1 MKHYFIL
8 LKTKTDSTASKKAV
22 QIIKKGG
29 ILVFPTDTVYGIG
42 CNPYDKTAVEKIYK
56 IKNRPI
62 EKSLPILTGSLENAS
77 EIVEFDK
84 NSRKLAEKFWPGPL
98 TLILKIKDKKIEQS
112 MNLNGKIAIRVP
124 RNNWLLE
131 VLKEVKVII
140 GTSANISGQNSFVD
154 PKKCSKKL
162 EYDLFI
168 DGGKI
173 ESSGESTIIEF
184 KGEEM
189 LMHREGVLTREE
201 ILEVL

>member
-1 MKHYFIL
+1 MKYYFIL
-8 LKTKTDSTASKKAV
+8 LKMKTDSIATKKAV

-56 IKNRPI
+56 IKNRSI
-62 EKSLPILTGSLENAS
+62 EKSLPVLAGSLEIAS

-84 NSRKLAEKFWPGPL
+84 NSKKIAEKFWPGPL
-98 TLILKIKDKKIEQS
+98 TMILKIKDQKIEQS
-112 MNLNGKIAIRVP
+112 MCLNGKIAIRVP
-124 RNNWLLE
+124 RNNWLQE

-140 GTSANISGQNSFVD
+140 GTSANISGQNPFVD
-154 PKKCSKKL
+154 PTNCSKNL

-184 KGEEM
+184 KGEEI
-189 LMHREGVLTREE
+189 LVHREGVLTKEE
-201 ILEVL
+201 ILKVL

>member
-1 MKHYFIL
+1 MKYYFIL
-8 LKTKTDSTASKKAV
+8 LKIKADRIATKKASE
-22 QIIKKGG
+22 IIKKGG

-62 EKSLPILTGSLENAS
+62 EKSLPILVSSLEIAS

-98 TLILKIKDKKIEQS
+98 TIILKIKDQKIEES
-112 MNLNGKIAIRVP
+112 MCLNGKIAIRVP

-140 GTSANISGQNSFVD
+140 GTSANISGHNSFVD
-154 PKKCSKKL
+154 SKNCSKNL
-162 EYDLFI
+162 ECDLFI

-173 ESSGESTIIEF
+173 ESNGESTIIEF
-184 KGEEM
+184 KGKEM
-189 LMHREGVLTREE
+189 LVHREGVLTKEK
-201 ILEVL
+201 ILKVL